1 MKIQSSVVIDAA
13 PEKVFEVFSN
23 LDVVAANFSGIT
35 KIEILA
41 GPARMEVGTKW
52 RETRTMFKK
61 EATEVMWVTNIQKDA
76 SYVVEAESRGTHYRS
91 EYLFT
96 PEGSSTRVQMTF
108 EGRPLTVGARIASV
122 LAVLFVGAT
131 KKALH
136 KDMLELQRVCEAES
150 GGRG

>member
-13 PEKVFEVFSN
+13 PEKVFEAFSN
-23 LDVVAANFSGIT
+23 LDTVAANVSGIT

-52 RETRTMFKK
+52 RETRVMFKQ
-61 EATEVMWVTNIQKDA
+61 EATEVMWVTDIHKDA

-91 EYLFT
+91 EYLFK
-96 PEGSSTRVQMTF
+96 PEGDSTLVEMTF
-108 EGRPLTVGARIASV
+108 EGRPLTFGARVGSV
-122 LAVLFVGAT
+122 LALLFVGAT

-136 KDMLELQRVCEAES
+136 NDMLELKRACEAQ
-150 GGRG
+150 